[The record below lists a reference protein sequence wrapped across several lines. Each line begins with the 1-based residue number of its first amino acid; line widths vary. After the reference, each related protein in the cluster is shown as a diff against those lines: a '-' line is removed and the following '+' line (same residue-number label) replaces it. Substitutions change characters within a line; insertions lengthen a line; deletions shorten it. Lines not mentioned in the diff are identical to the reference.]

1 VCTGVG
7 GDDCAC
13 GTCRGVWTNG
23 GGWTNGGAQL
33 GDGYWVANRALR
45 GLAVGGNRM
54 GDEGAAALATAIEPR
69 MNSDG
74 SWTTPALHAL
84 DAKENGIGT
93 EGLLALAR
101 AVEPKCGRCLR
112 GRTSRLNS
120 TDSLASMDECR
131 SVASRPGS
139 THGGSLLSSVLLNNA
154 ANAAGDVAGLMN
166 QWGLGGNSPADSPR
180 SFSPTSDTERGS
192 PFPGGSPRVGSPTG
206 ECAFEIHSAVR
217 RLDLLHNDSSADL
230 KAVFQHL
237 KSTGSQ
243 CDVTI

>member
-1 VCTGVG
+1 M
-7 GDDCAC
+7 
-13 GTCRGVWTNG
+13 
-23 GGWTNGGAQL
+23 
-33 GDGYWVANRALR
+33 
-45 GLAVGGNRM
+45 GGNRM
-54 GDEGAAALATAIEPR
+54 GNEGAAALATAIEPR

-74 SWTTPALHAL
+74 SWATPALHAL

-101 AVEPKCGRCLR
+101 ALEPKCGRCLR
-112 GRTSRLNS
+112 GMTSRLNS
-120 TDSLASMDECR
+120 TDSLASLDECR
-131 SVASRPGS
+131 SVRPGS
-139 THGGSLLSSVLLNNA
+139 THGASLLSSVLLNNA
-154 ANAAGDVAGLMN
+154 ANAAGDVVGLMN

-206 ECAFEIHSAVR
+206 ECSFEIHSAVR

>member
-1 VCTGVG
+1 M
-7 GDDCAC
+7 
-13 GTCRGVWTNG
+13 WTNG

-139 THGGSLLSSVLLNNA
+139 THGGSLLSSCLLYT
-154 ANAAGDVAGLMN
+154 
-166 QWGLGGNSPADSPR
+166 SPSPR
-180 SFSPTSDTERGS
+180 D
-192 PFPGGSPRVGSPTG
+192 
-206 ECAFEIHSAVR
+206 
-217 RLDLLHNDSSADL
+217 
-230 KAVFQHL
+230 
-237 KSTGSQ
+237 
-243 CDVTI
+243 